1 LLLDVAQ
8 KGPSMSN
15 ASSVVSPIF
24 DGFSAEEYESAL
36 ALLEQRSYA
45 KGDVILT
52 EGKSEQALWIL
63 VKGTCEVVKKNKTEH
78 KLATL
83 DAGSAF
89 GEMSFLQKAPHSATV
104 RASTA
109 VKVLRMTR
117 ECYEQLHTRNPT
129 AAYKITQIVVSLM
142 AQRLRR
148 MDEWICDLVE
158 RPDGVDHREEW
169 HDFRAKLYSG
179 WPF

>member
-1 LLLDVAQ
+1 MLLQ
-8 KGPSMSN
+8 KGPSMTN
-15 ASSVVSPIF
+15 ATTVVSPIF
-24 DGFSAEEYESAL
+24 DGFTAEEYESTL

-52 EGKSEQALWIL
+52 EGKSDQSLWIL
-63 VKGTCEVVKKNKTEH
+63 IKGTCEVAKKNKGKTEH
-78 KLATL
+78 HLATL
-83 DAGSAF
+83 EAGSAF
-89 GEMSFLQKAPHSATV
+89 GEMSFFQKAPHSATV
-104 RASTA
+104 RASSA
-109 VKVLRMTR
+109 VKVLRITR
-117 ECYEQLHTRNPT
+117 ESYEQLHTRNPT

-148 MDEWICDLVE
+148 MDEWICEMVE
-158 RPDGVDHREEW
+158 LPDGVNHREEW

>member
-1 LLLDVAQ
+1 
-8 KGPSMSN
+8 MTN
-15 ASSVVSPIF
+15 ATSVVSPIF
-24 DGFSAEEYESAL
+24 EGFTVEEYEGAL

-45 KGDVILT
+45 KGDVILH

-63 VKGTCEVVKKNKTEH
+63 LKGTCEVVKKNKGLTEH
-78 KLATL
+78 MLATL

-89 GEMSFLQKAPHSATV
+89 GEMSFFQKAPHSATV
-104 RASTA
+104 RASSA
-109 VKVLRMTR
+109 VKVLRLTR
-117 ECYEQLHTRNPT
+117 ESYEQLHTRNPT
-129 AAYKITQIVVSLM
+129 AAYKITQIAMSLM

-148 MDEWICDLVE
+148 MDEWICEMVE
-158 RPDGVDHREEW
+158 RPDGANHREEW

>member
-1 LLLDVAQ
+1 M
-8 KGPSMSN
+8 PN
-15 ASSVVSPIF
+15 ATSVVSPIF
-24 DGFSAEEYESAL
+24 ESFSNEEYESVL

-45 KGDVILT
+45 KGDVILH
-52 EGKSEQALWIL
+52 EGKSEQALWFLI
-63 VKGTCEVVKKNKTEH
+63 KGTCEVVKKNKSQTEH
-78 KLATL
+78 MLATL

-89 GEMSFLQKAPHSATV
+89 GEMSFWQKAPHSATV
-104 RASTA
+104 RASSA

-117 ECYEQLHTRNPT
+117 DSYEQLHTRNPT
-129 AAYKITQIVVSLM
+129 AAYKITQTVMSLL

-148 MDEWICDLVE
+148 MDEWVGEMVE
-158 RPDGVDHREEW
+158 RPDGANHREEW

>member
-1 LLLDVAQ
+1 
-8 KGPSMSN
+8 MTN
-15 ASSVVSPIF
+15 AGAVVSPIF
-24 DGFSAEEYESAL
+24 ESFTAEEYEGVL

-45 KGDVILT
+45 KGDVILH

-63 VKGTCEVVKKNKTEH
+63 VKGTCEVVKKNKSKTEH
-78 KLATL
+78 SLATL
-83 DAGSAF
+83 ESGSAF
-89 GEMSFLQKAPHSATV
+89 GEMSFFQKAPHSATV

-117 ECYEQLHTRNPT
+117 ENYEQLHTRNPT

-148 MDEWICDLVE
+148 MDEWICDFVE
-158 RPDGVDHREEW
+158 RPEGANHREEW
-169 HDFRAKLYSG
+169 HDFRAKLYSD

>member
-1 LLLDVAQ
+1 
-8 KGPSMSN
+8 MTN

-24 DGFSAEEYESAL
+24 EGFTTEEYEGVL

-45 KGDVILT
+45 KGDVILH
-52 EGKSEQALWIL
+52 EGKSEQTLWIL
-63 VKGTCEVVKKNKTEH
+63 LKGTCEVVKKNKSKTEH
-78 KLATL
+78 TLATL
-83 DAGSAF
+83 ELGSAF
-89 GEMSFLQKAPHSATV
+89 GEMSFFQKAPHSATV

-117 ECYEQLHTRNPT
+117 ENYEQLHTRNPT

-148 MDEWICDLVE
+148 MDEWICDFVE
-158 RPDGVDHREEW
+158 RPEGANHREEW

>member
-1 LLLDVAQ
+1 MLLQ
-8 KGPSMSN
+8 KGPSMTN
-15 ASSVVSPIF
+15 ASPVVSPIF
-24 DGFSAEEYESAL
+24 EGFTAEEYEGAL
-36 ALLEQRSYA
+36 ALLEQQSYA
-45 KGDVILT
+45 KGDVILH

-63 VKGTCEVVKKNKTEH
+63 VKGSCEVVKRNKTEH

-117 ECYEQLHTRNPT
+117 ENYEQLHTRHPT

-158 RPDGVDHREEW
+158 RPEGANHREEW

>member
-1 LLLDVAQ
+1 MSLQ
-8 KGPSMSN
+8 KGPSMTN
-15 ASSVVSPIF
+15 ATTVVSPIF
-24 DGFSAEEYESAL
+24 DGFTAEEYESTL

-45 KGDVILT
+45 KGDVILH

-63 VKGTCEVVKKNKTEH
+63 LKGTCEVVKKNKGPTEH
-78 KLATL
+78 TLATL
-83 DAGSAF
+83 ESGSAF
-89 GEMSFLQKAPHSATV
+89 GEMSFFQKAPHSATV

-109 VKVLRMTR
+109 VKLLRITR
-117 ECYEQLHTRNPT
+117 ESYEQLHTKNPT
-129 AAYKITQIVVSLM
+129 AAYKITQIVVTLM

-148 MDEWICDLVE
+148 MDDWICEMVE
-158 RPDGVDHREEW
+158 RPDGVNHREEW

>member
-1 LLLDVAQ
+1 
-8 KGPSMSN
+8 MTN
-15 ASSVVSPIF
+15 ATSVVSPIF
-24 DGFSAEEYESAL
+24 EGFTAEEYEGAL

-45 KGDVILT
+45 KGDVILH

-63 VKGTCEVVKKNKTEH
+63 VKGTCEVVKKNKGKNEH
-78 KLATL
+78 MLATL

-104 RASTA
+104 RAATA

-117 ECYEQLHTRNPT
+117 ESYEQLHTRNPT
-129 AAYKITQIVVSLM
+129 AAYKITQIVVSLL

-148 MDEWICDLVE
+148 MDDWIADLVE
-158 RPDGVDHREEW
+158 RPEAANHREEW

>member
-1 LLLDVAQ
+1 MA
-8 KGPSMSN
+8 N
-15 ASSVVSPIF
+15 ASAVVSPIF
-24 DGFSAEEYESAL
+24 EGFTTEEYESAL

-45 KGDVILT
+45 KGDVILH

-63 VKGTCEVVKKNKTEH
+63 LKGTCEVAKKNKGTTEH
-78 KLATL
+78 TLATL
-83 DAGSAF
+83 EAGSAF
-89 GEMSFLQKAPHSATV
+89 GEMSFFQKAPHSATV
-104 RASTA
+104 RASSA

-117 ECYEQLHTRNPT
+117 ESYEQLHTRNPT

-148 MDEWICDLVE
+148 MDDWICEMVE
-158 RPDGVDHREEW
+158 RPDGADHREEW

>member
-1 LLLDVAQ
+1 
-8 KGPSMSN
+8 MTN
-15 ASSVVSPIF
+15 AISVVSPIF
-24 DGFSAEEYESAL
+24 ADFTAEEYEGVL

-52 EGKSEQALWIL
+52 EGKSEQTLWIL
-63 VKGTCEVVKKNKTEH
+63 VKGTCEVVKKNKGTTEH
-78 KLATL
+78 TLATL
-83 DAGSAF
+83 EAGSAF
-89 GEMSFLQKAPHSATV
+89 GEMSFFQKAPHSATV

-117 ECYEQLHTRNPT
+117 DNYEQLNTANPT
-129 AAYKITQIVVSLM
+129 TAHKVTRIVASLM

-148 MDEWICDLVE
+148 MDDWICDLVE
-158 RPDGVDHREEW
+158 RPDGANHREEW
-169 HDFRAKLYSG
+169 HDFRAKLYAG